1 MGPISKLF
9 RLGILLGL
17 AAALIF
23 TIKYVYDTSYEG
35 DETVHFLQGEY
46 PELESV
52 LQAEPFQDKIVY
64 VDMWFSTC
72 GICRKEFSHLPSV
85 KEYFEDK
92 REVVFLYLSRETLHP
107 NTRQLWKNA
116 IKEFELE
123 GWHYMMNRSIE
134 KAFWKELNVQD
145 STIYLGYPHYL
156 IIDNTSGYRN
166 YNAPKPSEFEALK
179 ATIDPL
185 LKS

>member
-9 RLGILLGL
+9 RLGILLGF

-23 TIKYVYDTSYEG
+23 TIKYFYDTSYEG

-72 GICRKEFSHLPSV
+72 GFCRRQFGHLPRV
-85 KEYFEDK
+85 KDYLKD
-92 REVVFLYLSRETLHP
+92 RPDVVFLYLSHETRHP
-107 NTRQLWKNA
+107 NSTQLWKNA
-116 IKEFELE
+116 IQEFELD
-123 GWHYMMNRSIE
+123 GWHYMMDRSVE
-134 KAFWKELNVQD
+134 KSIWQEIREKDTTVRQGF
-145 STIYLGYPHYL
+145 PHYM
-156 IIDNTSGYRN
+156 IIDNTSGYRD
-166 YNAPKPSEFEALK
+166 YNAPKPSEFETLK